1 MSELNLKKLLA
12 PKTSAEAQD
21 NIATVEAALEE
32 THVEVE
38 AARNQRETALLSGTD
53 AAVTKATEQL
63 KAAELQFERLKLAHE
78 KLQKRLPELIEDE
91 EHHSAID
98 AVKAGYEAM
107 QEGIALTET
116 YISQGK
122 QIAEILEAL
131 ERCYERV
138 SAGLRLGE
146 EHELDTEGLT
156 FPHAAFTIK
165 TLIKEAWTETT
176 EPHTNHEGKHHPG
189 RTIEHEAEYG
199 EWTGINLI
207 ESGIYLPGIRYG
219 EPPLVKQ
226 K

>member
-12 PKTSAEAQD
+12 PKTSAEAHD
-21 NIATVEAALEE
+21 NIAIVEAALEE

-78 KLQKRLPELIEDE
+78 KLQKRIPELIEAE
-91 EHHSAID
+91 AYHSAID

-107 QEGIALTET
+107 QEGIALTEA
-116 YISQGK
+116 YIAQGK
-122 QIAEILEAL
+122 QIAETLEAL

-138 SAGLRLGE
+138 SAGLRLGQD
-146 EHELDTEGLT
+146 HELDTTDLK
-156 FPHAAFTIK
+156 FPHQTFTITK
-165 TLIKEAWTETT
+165 LIHEAWTEVI
-176 EPHTNHEGKHHPG
+176 EPSKNHEGRVHPG
-189 RTIEHEAEYG
+189 RIIEHEAEYG
-199 EWTGINLI
+199 DYLGTNLLEAGIH
-207 ESGIYLPGIRYG
+207 LPGIRYG
-219 EPPLVKQ
+219 EPPLLKQ